1 MLNYGVLAAC
11 VLKSLAMENSQVSMV
26 EGFEFEPGQKQAGI
40 FTILAMQLSLHEE
53 AQQVLDNMKWIVV
66 DVDEEKRLLE
76 GVVSRFAASG
86 EGTACVVV
94 GEPCSGRTTTVK
106 GAVEEFQLDA
116 KLQVISVA
124 QLGSDRN
131 ALQLLT
137 TGEDMKRCVLVVEDA
152 DELATRQRQ
161 SLLYLLLDMTRKNND
176 HQWLVFLMVQQQVF
190 LSDVK
195 RFYLLRQFFVPKN
208 FMTSLEKRVRSR
220 LSTARILFHPALK
233 IEDYVA
239 AFEMFL
245 GKATEN
251 CSKEWETFVAA
262 LISDPSVRT
271 ELEYVYSANAS
282 YTLLKQLTSAFLC
295 LYLDNV
301 EGAPAGELFAEAVE
315 MVMPSK
321 HEAESKV
328 KSLSMWSLCVLLCV
342 YRRLRSCPQSAT
354 VGYRKILQGALYLL
368 DIL

>member
-1 MLNYGVLAAC
+1 
-11 VLKSLAMENSQVSMV
+11 
-26 EGFEFEPGQKQAGI
+26 
-40 FTILAMQLSLHEE
+40 MQLSLHEE

-76 GVVSRFAASG
+76 GFVSRFAASG

-94 GEPCSGRTTTVK
+94 
-106 GAVEEFQLDA
+106 
-116 KLQVISVA
+116 
-124 QLGSDRN
+124 DRN
-131 ALQLLT
+131 ALQLLAA
-137 TGEDMKRCVLVVEDA
+137 GEDMKRCVLVVEDA

-161 SLLYLLLDMTRKNND
+161 SLLYLLLDMTRKNSD
-176 HQWLVFLMVQQQVF
+176 HQWLVFLMVQQQ
-190 LSDVK
+190 
-195 RFYLLRQFFVPKN
+195 N
-208 FMTSLEKRVRSR
+208 FMTSLEKR
-220 LSTARILFHPALK
+220 ID
-233 IEDYVA
+233 DYVA

-251 CSKEWETFVAA
+251 CSKEWETFVTAFF
-262 LISDPSVRT
+262 SDPSVRT

-282 YTLLKQLTSAFLC
+282 YTLLKQLASAFLC
-295 LYLDNV
+295 LHLDNV
-301 EGAPAGELFAEAVE
+301 EGAAAGELFAGAVE

-354 VGYRKILQGALYLL
+354 VGYRKILQDFLRIGNTVDSRVRVPSHLTVYKELDRLVELGLL
-368 DIL
+368 KADTKANNMVFRRCSLNRNTQNLGKILREITLPEAIEYWFETQAAE